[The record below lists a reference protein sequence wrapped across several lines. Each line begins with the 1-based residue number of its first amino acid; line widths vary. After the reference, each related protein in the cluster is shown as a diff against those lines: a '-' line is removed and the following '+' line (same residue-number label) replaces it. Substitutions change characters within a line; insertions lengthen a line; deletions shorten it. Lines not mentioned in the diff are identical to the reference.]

1 MKRVYKY
8 CWLAALLAVSS
19 AAYAQGYPS
28 KLVRIVV
35 GTTAGSS
42 MDIVARAIAQSLSKS
57 WPQQVIVDNRPGATG
72 NIGAELVAKSA
83 PDGHT
88 LFFCPASLAAAPV
101 LNPNLPFD
109 VMRDFEPVTQAA
121 SRTEVVVVH
130 AGSSTGSLKE
140 MIALAK
146 ARPGEIRFSTGGV
159 ASASHMGM
167 ELFNLMAGIK
177 MTHIPYKGGPQ
188 AMTDVINGQIE
199 IYFGGPLVALP
210 LIKAGRIKAL
220 GTSGR
225 SRSAILPDVP
235 TMAEAGVP
243 GYEFDNWNGLF
254 APAGTPAEVITR
266 IAAEVSRSAKIAELH
281 DKFATEGVELVGTT
295 PAEFKAFFA
304 SEVKKWPKVVKAA
317 NIKAE

>member
-1 MKRVYKY
+1 MRIRARRFWIGTFLV
-8 CWLAALLAVSS
+8 ASS
-19 AAYAQGYPS
+19 IASAQNYPAR
-28 KLVRIVV
+28 LVRIVV

-42 MDIVARAIAQSLSKS
+42 MDIVARAVAQSLSKGWS
-57 WPQQVIVDNRPGATG
+57 QQVIVDNRPGATG
-72 NIGAELVAKSA
+72 NIGAELVAKSPA
-83 PDGHT
+83 DGHT
-88 LFFCPASLAAAPV
+88 LFFCPASLAATPV
-101 LNPNLPFD
+101 LHANLPFD
-109 VMRDFEPVTQAA
+109 VMRDFEPVTQVA
-121 SRTEVVVVH
+121 SRTEVVVVRPGNT
-130 AGSSTGSLKE
+130 AGSLKE

-146 ARPGEIRFSTGGV
+146 AKPGEIRFSTGGV
-159 ASASHMGM
+159 GSASHMGM

-177 MTHIPYKGGPQ
+177 MTHIAYKGGPQ

-210 LIKAGRIKAL
+210 LIKAGRVKAL

-225 SRSAILPDVP
+225 TRSAILPDVP

-254 APAGTPAEVITR
+254 APSGTSADVVNR
-266 IAAEVSRSAKIAELH
+266 IAGEVNRAARIPDLHEKFSA
-281 DKFATEGVELVGTT
+281 EGVELVGTS

>member
-1 MKRVYKY
+1 MKKLRKY
-8 CWLAALLAVSS
+8 WWVAALLAVSN
-19 AAYAQGYPS
+19 AAYAQGYPN

-167 ELFNLMAGIK
+167 ELFNLMAGVK